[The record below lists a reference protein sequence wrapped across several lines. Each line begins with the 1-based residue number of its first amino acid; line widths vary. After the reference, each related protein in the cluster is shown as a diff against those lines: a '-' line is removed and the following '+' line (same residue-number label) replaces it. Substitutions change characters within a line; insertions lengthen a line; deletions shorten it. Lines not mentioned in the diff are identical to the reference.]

1 MPAAMLRYNGVRLS
15 CHQSGQFTD
24 GLEGSHCAEARPRA
38 RQRYVHI
45 QGRTSLCLSSS
56 LYLPRSLFLSLS
68 LSIYA

>member
-45 QGRTSLCLSSS
+45 QGRTSLS
-56 LYLPRSLFLSLS
+56 F
-68 LSIYA
+68 